1 MFHSEGGRIFREVL
15 RKLALIMDSL
25 DLGHAE
31 LEMSVMTENLGKW
44 TLEKY
49 AAGKYTYIFV
59 KEIVWA
65 F

>member
-44 TLEKY
+44 TPEKY
-49 AAGKYTYIFV
+49 ASGKYTYIFV
-59 KEIVWA
+59 KEIV
-65 F
+65 